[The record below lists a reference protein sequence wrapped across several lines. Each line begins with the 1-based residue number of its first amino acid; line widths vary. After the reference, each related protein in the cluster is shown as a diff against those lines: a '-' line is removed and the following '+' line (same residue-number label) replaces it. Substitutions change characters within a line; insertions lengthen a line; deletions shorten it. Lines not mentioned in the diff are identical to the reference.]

1 MRSRN
6 GFTLVEVIVAMVLLG
21 TVVLTM
27 SAATTRM
34 IRSATDSSRSTI
46 ALALVQDRLATIA
59 ADPAYAL
66 LEDRYE
72 GTEDGTASGISY
84 RRTTLITHTVTT
96 EDDGR
101 SIDFKRIAVTVE
113 ETNSHHEV
121 TRTITIGAP

>member
-6 GFTLVEVIVAMVLLG
+6 GFTLVEVVVAMVLLG

-59 ADPAYAL
+59 ADPGYAQ
-66 LEDRYE
+66 LENRYE
-72 GTEDGTASGISY
+72 GTESGTASGVSY
-84 RRTTLITHTVTT
+84 RRTTLITHNVQSQTG
-96 EDDGR
+96 GR
-101 SIDFKRIAVTVE
+101 TIDFKRIAVTVE
-113 ETNSHHEV
+113 ETNSNHEV
-121 TRTITIGAP
+121 TRSITVGAP